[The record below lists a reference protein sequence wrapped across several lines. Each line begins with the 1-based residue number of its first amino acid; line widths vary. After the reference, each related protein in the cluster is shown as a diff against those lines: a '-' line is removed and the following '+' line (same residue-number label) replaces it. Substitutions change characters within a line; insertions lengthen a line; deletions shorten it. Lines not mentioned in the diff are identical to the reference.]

1 MTRFALDLPDSL
13 LDGAKAAAARDG
25 TTVEQLLTLA
35 IAEKLSALDAEE
47 LIATRAARADA
58 QAYRAILDGVP
69 DVPPAAGDEL
79 PNP

>member
-1 MTRFALDLPDSL
+1 MTQFALDLPDSL

-47 LIATRAARADA
+47 LIAKRAARADA
-58 QAYRAILDGVP
+58 QAYRAILDRVP